1 MFLPLYIPFL
11 INVTS
16 ARVLTEGVIL
26 DQKEG
31 ILESSIP
38 EQPFVKCLQAIP
50 RTRPPPPV
58 FPVYSLIRFP
68 LTAALYYL
76 NAWNGLLVD
85 RTTALV
91 LVGLSAR

>member
-1 MFLPLYIPFL
+1 MFLPLYISFL

-26 DQKEG
+26 DQQEG

-38 EQPFVKCLQAIP
+38 EQPFVKNVYKRSLALP
-50 RTRPPPPV
+50 APV
-58 FPVYSLIRFP
+58 FLVYSLIRFP
-68 LTAALYYL
+68 LTAAIYYL
-76 NAWNGLLVD
+76 NTWNGLLVD
-85 RTTALV
+85 RTTAWV